1 MALPDI
7 NNALWGLSKAEIRKA
22 IKDADEVHMFI
33 HPDYWAWKEGTA
45 PPRLKVT
52 AAYATDFMANRHK
65 MPESALPGI
74 EVYDFNGKKALMI
87 WPANWEPID

>member
-7 NNALWGLSKAEIRKA
+7 NNVLWGQSKAAIRKA

-33 HPDYWAWKEGTA
+33 HPDYWSWKEGKA
-45 PPRLKVT
+45 SPRLKVT
-52 AAYATDFMANRHK
+52 TVYALDFMANRHK

-74 EVYDFNGKKALMI
+74 EKYDFNGKSALML
-87 WPANWEPID
+87 WPSNWETFE